1 MRSSR
6 WAIFLSGRGS
16 NAQALWE
23 NINDLNI
30 ALCVSSRKKS
40 QGLLRAKRVGIP
52 TLVLEPKVEWDEL
65 TKKLKA
71 RGINRIFLLG
81 FMKILPAS
89 FCQAWQ
95 GRIWNLHPSLL
106 PEFTGADAIERSY
119 QAGGSFGV
127 SIHAVTAEMD
137 AGPLCLQ
144 SRISSKVQN
153 DFPTLQGAQMR
164 ISITEQRL
172 VREWAGRAQAQR
184 RSVWI

>member
-16 NAQALWE
+16 NAHALWE
-23 NINDLNI
+23 NISDLNI
-30 ALCVSSRKKS
+30 DLCVSSRKKS
-40 QGLLRAKRVGIP
+40 LGLLRAKRMGIP
-52 TLVLEPKVEWDEL
+52 TVVLESKVDWEAL
-65 TKKLKA
+65 TKNLEA

-89 FCQAWQ
+89 FCEHWQ

-119 QAGGSFGV
+119 EAGGSFGV

-144 SRISSKVQN
+144 NRISSKVQT
-153 DFPTLQGAQMR
+153 DFSTLQSAQMR